1 MGRIILFLLVPFLSY
16 ASVVVPFTWKDGES
30 FLTFLERKKLP
41 LNLFYNLDKE
51 DQKATEDI
59 PFNAHGQFLVN
70 DKKQIEQV
78 LIPVNDELQLHIY
91 RAHSKKYEMHV
102 IPIISETY
110 KEVLYA
116 PLTSIPYDDVL
127 GASGSKKLA
136 AKFTQIFKNKVN
148 LKKQPK
154 EGDAVVMT
162 YERIYR
168 LSRPFSMPEIS
179 GAMIILG
186 GEKYALYRHSDGNFY
201 DANGAQIEKF
211 LFKSPMRNARITSG
225 FTKRRYHPVLRRYR
239 AHLGIDYGA
248 RPGTPIY
255 ATGDGKVSFVGSTRG
270 YGKTIKIRHSG
281 GYMSLYAHLKGYKQK
296 LHSGLSIKQGDVIG
310 YVGSTGLSSGPHL
323 HFGMYSGS
331 TPINP
336 SSVMKKKSEG
346 FSGKELRVFN
356 DIKHKLDRVFVRK
369 LKEKP
374 VAKKWID
381 FQDVYYVDKD
391 TLKPQVF

>member
-356 DIKHKLDRVFVRK
+356 DIKHKLDRIFIRK

-381 FQDVYYVDKD
+381 FQDIYYVDKD
-391 TLKPQVF
+391 TFKVQAF